1 MTFPSASALRVFD
14 AAARTGS
21 FKSAAEELNVS
32 PTAVSHQIRR
42 LEDQLGIAL
51 FVRRTRKVELTHAG
65 ARLAQSTRAAFRQI
79 SDALEEIGS
88 AEKIL
93 TVSTTPAF
101 AALWLVPRLREF
113 EAGNPGIQVHVDTS
127 MTPVDL
133 DRDRR
138 VDIAIRYGQQTY
150 ADVHQET
157 MLEEKIG
164 VYGAPDLVDGLTN
177 LEGTTL
183 IDTRWHSPSLEP
195 ITWQD
200 WFKASRADA
209 PKKAA
214 YRSFEDEQHVISAGL
229 AGQGLILISDILVSD
244 SIKRGWLKRF
254 INAGKVPGFSY
265 SCVVTKRG
273 LELSK
278 TRRFLSWLRDA
289 CRSA

>member
-65 ARLAQSTRAAFRQI
+65 DRLAQSTRAAFRQI
-79 SDALEEIGS
+79 SDALEEISS

-127 MTPVDL
+127 MAPVNL

-150 ADVHQET
+150 VDVHQET

-177 LEGTTL
+177 LEDTTL
-183 IDTRWHSPSLEP
+183 IDTRWHSPSLDP
-195 ITWQD
+195 ITWED
-200 WFKASRADA
+200 WFKASGTDA
-209 PKKAA
+209 PEKAN

-244 SIKRGWLKRF
+244 SVKRGWLNRLT
-254 INAGKVPGFSY
+254 NAGKVPGFSY
-265 SCVVTKRG
+265 SCVVTKG
-273 LELSK
+273 SLELSK
-278 TRRFLSWLRDA
+278 VRRFLSWLRDT
-289 CRSA
+289 CQSA